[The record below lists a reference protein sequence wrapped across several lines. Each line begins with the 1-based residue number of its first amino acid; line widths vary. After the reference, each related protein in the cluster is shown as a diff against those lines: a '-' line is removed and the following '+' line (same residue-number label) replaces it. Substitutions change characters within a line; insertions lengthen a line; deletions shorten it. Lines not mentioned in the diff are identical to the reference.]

1 MAQREQ
7 TGNDVKQLPLRLD
20 RELYQELSRRSTIEN
35 KSMSDIVRDALR
47 AHFDA
52 VRITKPQLRAA
63 IERIAHED
71 AEILEAP
78 RTRAT
83 GEHEWSSRP
92 PTSRSMM
99 SWRFARRTHKNL
111 GYGFGGLPELDEV
124 SVGIGNIATNFSFV
138 FLRLSQKVRAA
149 RFPELNNTRGCL
161 RRGSSTPRSGL
172 DRSKGEKR

>member
-71 AEILEAP
+71 AEILEA
-78 RTRAT
+78 
-83 GEHEWSSRP
+83 
-92 PTSRSMM
+92 
-99 SWRFARRTHKNL
+99 L
-111 GYGFGGLPELDEV
+111 GRGPQENMNGVRDRLP
-124 SVGIGNIATNFSFV
+124 G
-138 FLRLSQKVRAA
+138 
-149 RFPELNNTRGCL
+149 
-161 RRGSSTPRSGL
+161 
-172 DRSKGEKR
+172 DR